1 MAALMTTPSPE
12 PRCPTGAES
21 RSAHLTLVPTSVAG
35 VGRPPR
41 VSAATY
47 RRRRI
52 VFALGAALMTVLVVL
67 VAGQAG
73 AALGSTP
80 LEAPGRPP
88 AVTRYV
94 VRSGDSLWS
103 VARRVAPDRDPR
115 PVVDALAE
123 ARQGS
128 PLLPGETITWQ
139 P

>member
-1 MAALMTTPSPE
+1 MAALMITPSPE
-12 PRCPTGAES
+12 PSCPTGVPT
-21 RSAHLTLVPTSVAG
+21 RPDHLVLVPAPVG

-52 VFALGAALMTVLVVL
+52 VCVLGAVLVTVLVVL

-73 AALGSTP
+73 AALGSSP

-123 ARQGS
+123 ARQGA
-128 PLLPGETITWQ
+128 PLLPGETVIWQ